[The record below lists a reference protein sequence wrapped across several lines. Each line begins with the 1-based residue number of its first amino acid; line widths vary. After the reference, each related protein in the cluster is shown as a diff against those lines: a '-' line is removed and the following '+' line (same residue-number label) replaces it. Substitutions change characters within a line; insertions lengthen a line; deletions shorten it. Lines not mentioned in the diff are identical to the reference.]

1 MSIFAP
7 GIAIKLTASTAW
19 PGYAKRLPVRGRSYR
34 SPVRLAIRLL
44 FRKNPPTGFCQVAS
58 HCNGC
63 LAVSFGGFESLIQI
77 HHVASLQ
84 LVLMD
89 NDAVGRLDEG
99 PLQKK
104 IGATWHLSM
113 PGLSARTM
121 YRGNESGITGQMG
134 RRWESVNIT
143 DLQQQRCP

>member
-7 GIAIKLTASTAW
+7 GIAIKSTACTAW
-19 PGYAKRLPVRGRSYR
+19 PVYAKRLPVRGRSYL

-44 FRKNPPTGFCQVAS
+44 FRKNPPTGFGQVAS
-58 HCNGC
+58 HCDGC
-63 LAVSFGGFESLIQI
+63 LAVSFGSFEPLIQI

-89 NDAVGRLDEG
+89 NDAVGRFDES
-99 PLQKK
+99 PLQEE
-104 IGATWHLSM
+104 IGAAWHLSM
-113 PGLSARTM
+113 PGLSARAVHC
-121 YRGNESGITGQMG
+121 GNEPGIAGQMG